1 MGFRSSISK
10 PALAVTLAVQPN
22 LLTMLSSKIIPTFL
36 TFLVLILFSTIFYGC
51 PNAKDAPPVEIPT
64 SKPTSNITNDTI
76 PLFDGQAAYSL
87 VEKQLNFGARVP
99 GSKAHTLCRDFL
111 LSELRQLTDTA
122 FLQSFTSEIYG
133 KQIRFSNII
142 GSYNPKSVKRILL
155 CAHWDS
161 RPRSDQST
169 NPSDTA
175 SPCPAANDG
184 ASGVAVLL
192 EIAHKLREKTPTLGI
207 DIVLFD
213 GEDYGYEHDLSNY
226 FIGSR
231 HFAGNLPFS
240 KPMSA
245 VLLDL
250 VGDKDAEFRFEPS
263 SYNSNPTAINKIWDI
278 AARRGCGY
286 FKAEQ
291 GNGVSDDHDMLIQ
304 ASIPSIDI
312 IDVNL
317 VGHVDKNPRRK
328 YWHTIHD
335 TIENISPET
344 LQCVGQCV
352 LEYVYTF

>member
-1 MGFRSSISK
+1 MIAS
-10 PALAVTLAVQPN
+10 N
-22 LLTMLSSKIIPTFL
+22 IIPTFR
-36 TFLVLILFSTIFYGC
+36 VILIISLFSVLFIGC
-51 PNAKDAPPVEIPT
+51 PSAKDTPPVENPKTSPT
-64 SKPTSNITNDTI
+64 SEHAIDTI
-76 PLFDGQAAYSL
+76 PTFDGQAAYSL
-87 VEKQLNFGARVP
+87 VEKQLNFGPRVP
-99 GSKAHTLCRDFL
+99 GTKSHVACRDFL

-122 FLQSFTSEIYG
+122 FLQSFKAEIYG
-133 KQIRFSNII
+133 KQIQFSNII
-142 GSYNPKSVKRILL
+142 GAYNPKSLQRVML

-161 RPRSDQST
+161 RPRSDQDP
-169 NPSDTA
+169 NPADTA
-175 SPCPAANDG
+175 KPCPAANDG

-192 EIAHKLREKTPTLGI
+192 EIAHRLREKTPDIGI

-231 HFAGNLPFS
+231 HFAGNLPFA
-240 KPMSA
+240 KPLSA

-250 VGDKDAEFRFEPS
+250 IGDKEAEFRFEPS
-263 SYNSNPTAINKIWDI
+263 SYNSNQAAINKIWDI
-278 AARRGCGY
+278 AARRGYSY

-304 ASIPSIDI
+304 AKIPSIDI

-317 VGHVDKNPRRK
+317 VGQTDKNPRRK
-328 YWHTIHD
+328 YWHTTHD
-335 TIENISPET
+335 TIENISAET